1 MMEKKEFVEQ
11 YVLTRAGK
19 VDNFD
24 ALGCVD
30 TALNVYAK
38 LEQANTFPIAK
49 SNSVEKKEK

>member
-1 MMEKKEFVEQ
+1 MEKKEFVEQ